1 MGWGQFFDTAKTFS
15 GVDTQTT
22 QSQLDFLADR
32 IVLGAGVAA
41 AAAGVASAA
50 AASVASAAAASVA
63 SATSC

>member
-1 MGWGQFFDTAKTFS
+1 MIPLRRFS

-41 AAAGVASAA
+41 AAA
-50 AASVASAAAASVA
+50 ASVA

>member
-22 QSQLDFLADR
+22 QSQLGFLADR
-32 IVLGAGVAA
+32 IVLGAGV
-41 AAAGVASAA
+41 AA

>member
-22 QSQLDFLADR
+22 QSQLGFLADR
-32 IVLGAGVAA
+32 IVLGAGVVAA
-41 AAAGVASAA
+41 AA